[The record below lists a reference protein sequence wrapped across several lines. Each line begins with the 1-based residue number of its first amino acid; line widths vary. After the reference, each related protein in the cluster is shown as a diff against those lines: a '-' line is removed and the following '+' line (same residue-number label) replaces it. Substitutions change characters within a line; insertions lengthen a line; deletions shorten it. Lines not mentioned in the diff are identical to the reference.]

1 MDHER
6 RIQAA
11 IADLESQDRLNY
23 AATARKWEID
33 RSTLSRRHRGE
44 TGLNRD
50 ANSYARRQL
59 TDVEEEVLIKHI
71 NKLSDR
77 GLPPTPQIVKNIA
90 EEIAYVELG
99 PNWVSR
105 FCRRHQGRLK
115 SVYLCTIDHK
125 RKIADNS
132 HHFQHFY
139 ETVCILFIYV
149 MYVLRLLFAVN
160 KSFIIA
166 ARKD

>member
-1 MDHER
+1 MDHEA

-11 IADLESQDRLNY
+11 ITDLESQDRVNY
-23 AATARKWEID
+23 AAIARKWEID

-44 TGLNRD
+44 TGPNRD
-50 ANSYARRQL
+50 ATSYVRRQL
-59 TDVEEEVLIKHI
+59 TDAQEDILIGHI

-90 EEIAYVELG
+90 EEIAHVALG
-99 PNWVSR
+99 KNWVPR
-105 FCRRHQGRLK
+105 FCQRHQDRLK
-115 SVYLCTIDHK
+115 SVYLRTINHK

-139 ETVCILFIYV
+139 DTVRML
-149 MYVLRLLFAVN
+149 
-160 KSFIIA
+160 
-166 ARKD
+166 